1 MTESLIFSLDGRQN
15 LAKAILGE
23 AKYWALSLNTE
34 LGILQNQKFSDGELC
49 VDFTDSVRG
58 KRVYLL
64 SSPNISDEIMKLVLA
79 IDAAKINGASE
90 IIPIIP
96 YMPYA
101 RQDRKSSLR
110 SGIGAKVIA
119 NMIQNCG
126 ATTLI
131 TFDLHALQIEG
142 FFNIPILHIEGK
154 DVFSEYISSIANEN
168 TILASPDAG
177 GVKRV
182 KKIRDF
188 INKYYGINLNYI
200 TMDKTRTKANQ
211 IDDMVIIG
219 DVKGKDVIIIDD
231 IVDTFGTADK
241 AVNVLIENGSKSVS
255 MIATHGVLSG
265 PAIDRISN
273 SKLHEL
279 IISDSI
285 NTPINDKIKIV
296 SVAKQISKAMLSIN
310 NNTSYENNSL
320 KTE

>member
-1 MTESLIFSLDGRQN
+1 MTESLIFSLDGRHD
-15 LAKAILGE
+15 LAKEILSE

-34 LGILQNQKFSDGELC
+34 LGVLRNQKFSDGELC
-49 VDFTDSVRG
+49 IDFTDSVRG

-64 SSPNISDEIMKLVLA
+64 SSPNISDEIMKLTLA

-96 YMPYA
+96 YFPYA

-154 DVFSEYISSIANEN
+154 DVFSEYIASIATEN

-188 INKYYGINLNYI
+188 INKYHGINLNYI

-219 DVKGKDVIIIDD
+219 DVQGKDVIIIDD

-241 AVNVLIENGSKSVS
+241 AVNVLIDNGSKNVS

-279 IISDSI
+279 IISNSI
-285 NTPINDKIKIV
+285 KTPINNKIKIV

-310 NNTSYENNSL
+310 NHTSYENNSL